1 MKGKRNFIKVGG
13 WMKYKKSGFTILES
27 IIYIFLSTMI
37 IAEGL
42 NLFMPMYKT
51 YLEIKNKSI
60 RSNEYENFYI
70 NLNNIISEGAIDNI
84 VIGNDYMTLCK
95 SEFGDNLK
103 KTIRVHDKKI
113 VVVYSRGDE
122 ILTYN
127 NMLFNI
133 EKIEINKKENLIYM
147 KIYDENGDKYI
158 CSV

>member
-103 KTIRVHDKKI
+103 KTIRVHDKK
-113 VVVYSRGDE
+113 
-122 ILTYN
+122 
-127 NMLFNI
+127 
-133 EKIEINKKENLIYM
+133 
-147 KIYDENGDKYI
+147 
-158 CSV
+158 

>member
-1 MKGKRNFIKVGG
+1 MCIRDR
-13 WMKYKKSGFTILES
+13 
-27 IIYIFLSTMI
+27 
-37 IAEGL
+37 
-42 NLFMPMYKT
+42 
-51 YLEIKNKSI
+51 SI

>member
-1 MKGKRNFIKVGG
+1 
-13 WMKYKKSGFTILES
+13 
-27 IIYIFLSTMI
+27 MI
-37 IAEGL
+37 
-42 NLFMPMYKT
+42 
-51 YLEIKNKSI
+51 
-60 RSNEYENFYI
+60 
-70 NLNNIISEGAIDNI
+70 
-84 VIGNDYMTLCK
+84 
-95 SEFGDNLK
+95 
-103 KTIRVHDKKI
+103 KKI